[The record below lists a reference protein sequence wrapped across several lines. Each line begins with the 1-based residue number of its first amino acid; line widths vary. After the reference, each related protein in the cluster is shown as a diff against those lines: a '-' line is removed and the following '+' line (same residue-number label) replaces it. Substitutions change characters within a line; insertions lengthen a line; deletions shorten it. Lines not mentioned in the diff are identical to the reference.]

1 LRNILKAAVTAAA
14 LLGTTGYA
22 AAQQTVVWWDFLS
35 GGDGVRMKALIDDF
49 NKEHEGSIT
58 IDATTLEWGVPFYTK
73 VRTSAGVGEGPDVMT
88 YHLSRIPLALDE
100 GVLSPITDE
109 DLANAGLSKDDFFP
123 RSIEAASSD
132 GTLYAVP
139 FDIHALIL
147 YYNKDLLAGTPYLDA
162 DGKLTGIKSLADFDA
177 ALKALQDKGIKE
189 PLSLATANDGT
200 TWRIFATLLA
210 QQGGELIVDNEVL
223 PGDNA
228 DKAAKAIQT
237 LVDWRNADFTP
248 EQAEYPASVA
258 LFSSGEAAFHL
269 NGVWEV
275 PTFTDLHAKG
285 ALGDWSATVIPPLM
299 GADATWADSHAF
311 AIPKQEG
318 KEMDPEKRKA
328 VMEVIGWMEKHAIR
342 WADAGHIPAYLPVA
356 TSPEYKAM
364 EPNADYAPLADNAAY
379 DPRSTIA
386 GVASPVYDATLNI
399 IVPAVHGFLTPE
411 EAVTQIKEQLQP
423 LRN

>member
-1 LRNILKAAVTAAA
+1 MRKIVNAVAATAM
-14 LLGTTGYA
+14 LLASAGYA
-22 AAQQTVVWWDFLS
+22 AAETQKVVWWDFLS
-35 GGDGVRMKALIDDF
+35 GGDGVRMKSLISDF
-49 NKEHEGSIT
+49 NAAHPDIQ

-73 VRTSAGVGEGPDVMT
+73 VRTSSGVGEGPDVMT
-88 YHLSRIPLALDE
+88 YHLSRVPIALDE

-109 DLANAGLSKDDFFP
+109 DLANAGLKKEDFFP
-123 RSIEAASSD
+123 RSIEAASND

-147 YYNKDLLAGTPYLDA
+147 YYNKDLLEGTPYLGA
-162 DGKLTGIKSLADFDA
+162 DGKLTGITSLEDFDA

-210 QQGGELIVDNEVL
+210 QQGGQFIVGNEVL

-228 DKAAKAIQT
+228 EKAVKAIQT

-258 LFSSGEAAFHL
+258 LFSSGAAAFHL

-275 PTFTDLHAKG
+275 PTFTDLHDKG
-285 ALGDWSATVIPPLM
+285 SLGNWSATVIPPLM
-299 GADATWADSHAF
+299 GAEATWADSHAF
-311 AIPKQEG
+311 AIPNQEG
-318 KEMDPEKRKA
+318 KEIDPAKRKA
-328 VMEVIGWMEKHAIR
+328 VMEVIGWMEKNAIR
-342 WADAGHIPAYLPVA
+342 WAGAGHIPAYLPVA
-356 TSPEYKAM
+356 TSEEYKAM
-364 EPNADYAPLADNAAY
+364 EPNASYAPLADNAAY

-386 GVASPVYDATLNI
+386 GVASPVYDAALNI
-399 IVPAVHGFLTPE
+399 IVPAVHGFMTPE
-411 EAVTQIKEQLQP
+411 DAVTQIKEQLQP
-423 LRN
+423 LLN

>member
-1 LRNILKAAVTAAA
+1 MRNILKAAVTTAA
-14 LLGTTGYA
+14 LLASASFA
-22 AAQQTVVWWDFLS
+22 AAEAQKVVWWDFLS
-35 GGDGVRMKALIDDF
+35 GGDGVRMKSLISDF
-49 NKEHEGSIT
+49 NASHPDIQIE
-58 IDATTLEWGVPFYTK
+58 ATTLEWGVPFYTK

-88 YHLSRIPLALDE
+88 YHLSRIPIALDE
-100 GVLSPITDE
+100 GVLSPITAE
-109 DLANAGLSKDDFFP
+109 DLANGGLAVTDFFP

-132 GTLYAVP
+132 GQLYAVP

-147 YYNKDLLAGTPYLDA
+147 YYNKDLLKDTPYLDA
-162 DGKLTGIKSLADFDA
+162 DGKLTGIKTLADFDA
-177 ALKALQDKGIKE
+177 ALKALQEKGIKE

-210 QQGGELIVDNEVL
+210 QQGGQLIVGDEVL

-228 DKAAKAIQT
+228 EKAARAIQT

-258 LFSSGEAAFHL
+258 LFSSGQAAFHL

-285 ALGDWSATVIPPLM
+285 SLGDWSATVIPPLM
-299 GADATWADSHAF
+299 GGEASWADSHAF
-311 AIPKQEG
+311 AIPKQTG
-318 KEMDPEKRKA
+318 KEMDPAKRKA
-328 VMEVIGWMEKHAIR
+328 VMEVIGWMEKNALR

-356 TSPEYKAM
+356 TSAEYKAM
-364 EPNADYAPLADNAAY
+364 EPNASYAPLADNAAY
-379 DPRSTIA
+379 DPRSKIA

-399 IVPAVHGFLTPE
+399 IVPAVHGFMTPE
-411 EAVTQIKEQLQP
+411 DAVQQIKDQLQP
-423 LRN
+423 LLN